1 MWIYILLIVLAIALL
16 FNYNKTEHFN
26 EDTGR
31 FCSSCKGKTFNQ
43 CTNCFNCGFCVGKNG
58 ENSCIGVDIAN
69 GSYNNEKC
77 DQIYL
82 GDPWL
87 RMQQNN
93 NNYEL
98 EYGPSN
104 ANRVIGK
111 KPCGMQSWY

>member
-1 MWIYILLIVLAIALL
+1 MWIYILLIVLAIMLL
-16 FNYNKTEHFN
+16 LNYNKTEHFN
-26 EDTGR
+26 EETGR

-43 CTNCFNCGFCVGKNG
+43 CTNCFNCGFCVKNG
-58 ENSCIGVDIAN
+58 TAQCLASDIAN
-69 GSYNNEKC
+69 GPYNNEKC
-77 DQIYL
+77 DQLYL

-98 EYGPSN
+98 SYGPKQG
-104 ANRVIGK
+104 NRIVGE